1 MIFGGNTLYATGAV
15 IGSAEMAVL
24 HGLARELN
32 VAAASASASS
42 AAVGAGADALV
53 AALDVLGLA
62 GLDAQPRSEAPAEAR
77 ELLEE
82 RTRAREARDFARA
95 DEIRDRL
102 SALGWAI
109 RDTAQGPE
117 LERLDD
123 APPT

>member
-1 MIFGGNTLYATGAV
+1 M
-15 IGSAEMAVL
+15 
-24 HGLARELN
+24 
-32 VAAASASASS
+32 
-42 AAVGAGADALV
+42 
-53 AALDVLGLA
+53 LGLA
-62 GLDAQPRSEAPAEAR
+62 GSTRRRASEAPAEAR

-82 RTRAREARDFARA
+82 RRARREARDFARA

-123 APPT
+123 APPA